1 MIKSDRRPGGHIK
14 HLWRWVRHNK
24 GSAVAWA
31 CIGALVIWVPDWKYL
46 LQSDTGDVPHKFY
59 VTERLSGQGS
69 FGSAIFWIDNSRV
82 FYSGYNS
89 NSVPKTQE
97 QQRALSAQGDK
108 LFLWTVGQREMT
120 YPVRENPEH
129 NPEHNPAFCAGLG
142 RIKYSAERN
151 KTQDQVYVYQGPVG
165 EEEKIEIRSVVRPA
179 EERYGFNAAAI
190 SYADCSIV
198 VNEYNK
204 KLNRRWKPFAP
215 GEGFLL
221 FGDYGDDDPRNAK
234 LDVLHPESGELI
246 HLDISGSE
254 AWHSCTRYNPF
265 LKGLMTWNCM
275 GYTMH
280 ISPDDIWKKT
290 NCYAIWAV
298 WPDGRSR
305 KYCLPF
311 GEWSK
316 VYADIVPVITA
327 KGIFFFWAGGPASYL
342 VTDDGVAHLVRRGTF
357 QKPAVSPDGCK
368 VAGNYAKSWRDGDWI
383 TGNGGQ
389 HAAVIDLC
397 ADPGEGH

>member
-59 VTERLSGQGS
+59 VTETLSGVGS
-69 FGSAIFWIDNSRV
+69 IGAGIDWVDNERIFYW
-82 FYSGYNS
+82 GYNTKT
-89 NSVPKTQE
+89 VPKTFDAQN
-97 QQRALSAQGDK
+97 QLSAKGRD
-108 LFLWTVGQREMT
+108 LFLWTIDSPEQI
-120 YPVRENPEH
+120 YPAKNWKRPTGSL
-129 NPEHNPAFCAGLG
+129 CAGSGIISYL
-142 RIKYSAERN
+142 IKSNE
-151 KTQDQVYVYQGPVG
+151 DGVYYFQGLIG
-165 EEEKIEIRSVVRPA
+165 EEETIEIAKSIVRPA
-179 EERYGFNAAAI
+179 KEKYGFNAAAT

-221 FGDYGDDDPRNAK
+221 FGDYGDDDPRNAR
-234 LDVLHPESGELI
+234 LDVLHPENGELI

-254 AWHSCTRYNPF
+254 AWHGCTRYNPF

-311 GEWSK
+311 GEWSQ

-368 VAGNYAKSWRDGDWI
+368 VAGNYAKNWADGDWI